1 MYAGRN
7 IRVLLNPNSGAA
19 PPVAIAN
26 TLYAIQ
32 KHWDVEGVNVSY
44 QFSKDVQDGQQ
55 KARRAVEEGVDAV
68 LVAGGDGMV
77 NSIGSILINTSVALG
92 VIPTG
97 SGNGFARHFDIP
109 QHVSKA
115 AECLKEAE
123 PLSIDVGTAN
133 GKPFFVTCSMAWD
146 AAIVKSFDKSPVRGV
161 VPYLFAA
168 AYEFFDYQPQNMRFE
183 IDGRGGFIELEKPML
198 FTVANLTQF
207 GGGAKIAPRACP
219 DDGFLQLVVA
229 EKKNSA
235 KIAANL
241 FRLYDGSIEDIP
253 EILTYQFSSLR
264 VERKQATPLQVDG
277 ELVDC
282 GGDIEIKIL
291 PKALKVLAPMKE
303 LG

>member
-1 MYAGRN
+1 MYASRN
-7 IRVLLNPNSGAA
+7 IRVLLNPKSGAA

-32 KHWDVEGVNVSY
+32 KHWDVEGVHVTY
-44 QFSKDVQDGQQ
+44 QFSKDVQDGKQ
-55 KARRAVEEGVDAV
+55 KARRAVEEGVDVV

-115 AECLKEAE
+115 AECLKLAE

-168 AYEFFDYQPQNMRFE
+168 AYEFFEYHPQNMRFE
-183 IDGRGGFIELEKPML
+183 IDERGGFLELTKPML
-198 FTVANLTQF
+198 MTVANLTQY
-207 GGGAKIAPRACP
+207 GGGAKIAPSACP
-219 DDGFLQLVVA
+219 DDGIMELVVA
-229 EKKNSA
+229 EKQHA
-235 KIAANL
+235 PIIAANL
-241 FRLYDGSIEDIP
+241 LRLFDGSIEKLP
-253 EILTYQFSSLR
+253 EISTHRFSKLR
-264 VERKQATPLQVDG
+264 VERKQATPIQVDG
-277 ELVDC
+277 ELVEC
-282 GGDIEIKIL
+282 SADIEFNVL
-291 PKALKVLAPMKE
+291 PKALKVLVPKKI
-303 LG
+303 